1 MKKTKLLIPI
11 ILVFLFIFCSI
22 FTVFLFKNDTT
33 IDATIT
39 SSKPNSSFIMAD
51 DKYCEVNVEYK
62 INDNIKTYKTKL
74 SGLNHKEGETV
85 RLYEYKGRT
94 FTFGEYSAIVCFD
107 MSLLL
112 CSVLLFMTYI
122 EEKNT
127 KTKTPRD

>member
-11 ILVFLFIFCSI
+11 ILVFLFIICSI

-39 SSKPNSSFIMAD
+39 TLKPNSSFIMAD
-51 DKYCEVNVEYK
+51 DKYCEVNVEYQ
-62 INDNIKTYKTKL
+62 IDDNIKTYKTKL
-74 SGLNHKEGETV
+74 SGLNHEKGEKI
-85 RLYEYKGRT
+85 RLYEYKGRI
-94 FTFGEYSAIVCFD
+94 FTFGEYSTIVCFN

-112 CSVLLFMTYI
+112 CSILLFMMYI

>member
-11 ILVFLFIFCSI
+11 ILVFLFIICSF

-39 SSKPNSSFIMAD
+39 TSKPNSSFIMAN
-51 DKYCEVNVEYK
+51 DKYCEVNVEYQ
-62 INDNIKTYKTKL
+62 IDDNIKTYKTKL
-74 SGLNHKEGETV
+74 SGLNHEKGEKI
-85 RLYEYKGRT
+85 RLYEYKGRI
-94 FTFGEYSAIVCFD
+94 FTFGEYSTIVCFN

-112 CSVLLFMTYI
+112 CSILLFMMYI

>member
-39 SSKPNSSFIMAD
+39 SLKPNSSFIMAD
-51 DKYCEVNVEYK
+51 DKYCEVSVEYQ
-62 INDNIKTYKTKL
+62 IDDNIKTYKTKL
-74 SGLNHKEGETV
+74 SGLNHEKGEKI
-85 RLYEYKGRT
+85 RLYEYKGRI
-94 FTFGEYSAIVCFD
+94 FTFGEYSTIVCFD

-127 KTKTPRD
+127 KTKTPGD